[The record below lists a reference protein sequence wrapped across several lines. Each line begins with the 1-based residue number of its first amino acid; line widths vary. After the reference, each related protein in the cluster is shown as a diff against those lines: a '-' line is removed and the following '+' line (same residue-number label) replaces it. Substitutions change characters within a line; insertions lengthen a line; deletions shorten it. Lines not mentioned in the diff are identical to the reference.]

1 MKKNLPSTKTNKQ
14 KRDLLSAMESS
25 LGVVSNACEKVGM
38 SRTTHYEWMKDDPE
52 YRAKVNELSNKALDF
67 AESKLHEL
75 IKRGNTAAVI
85 FYLKTKGKERGYVE
99 RQEVRVEQEKPD
111 LSGYTTDQLL
121 DLVSSSKLGQGD

>member
-1 MKKNLPSTKTNKQ
+1 
-14 KRDLLSAMESS
+14 MESS